1 MPFSEDTTFI
11 LHAGAYKTATS
22 TIQTLM
28 MTNRD
33 DILARHGVLYPRTAT
48 RRNTGS
54 GNPDSQAHHLLYHVL
69 NDAGAGADPSK
80 IAEQQERLAEEIAA
94 AGTNRVVLNT
104 ELFASASIEQK
115 RALVEFLAPARLRIL
130 YTLRRPDDYIESM
143 QNQAYKNFRAPSSAA
158 GRVLPTLRNLQDWE
172 AILGREALIVLAFT
186 KNDYPGYLSRV
197 FESLGV
203 PGDDPIIDP
212 DLHDNPA
219 MTLTGLLIRRTIAR
233 RLKAQGIEISRDL
246 RHRLNVELDELEKK
260 MPASPKAVFLTR
272 KERRR
277 AMAAN
282 ADDQVLLAGY
292 MEDEE
297 RARFEAELDPEA
309 PSKPRNVSK
318 SLPMDAKTLEIL
330 CASFSSGFLGK
341 TLGF

>member
-1 MPFSEDTTFI
+1 MDLI
-11 LHAGAYKTATS
+11 L
-22 TIQTLM
+22 
-28 MTNRD
+28 
-33 DILARHGVLYPRTAT
+33 
-48 RRNTGS
+48 
-54 GNPDSQAHHLLYHVL
+54 
-69 NDAGAGADPSK
+69 
-80 IAEQQERLAEEIAA
+80 
-94 AGTNRVVLNT
+94 
-104 ELFASASIEQK
+104 
-115 RALVEFLAPARLRIL
+115 
-130 YTLRRPDDYIESM
+130 
-143 QNQAYKNFRAPSSAA
+143 
-158 GRVLPTLRNLQDWE
+158 
-172 AILGREALIVLAFT
+172 
-186 KNDYPGYLSRV
+186 
-197 FESLGV
+197 
-203 PGDDPIIDP
+203 
-212 DLHDNPA
+212 
-219 MTLTGLLIRRTIAR
+219 